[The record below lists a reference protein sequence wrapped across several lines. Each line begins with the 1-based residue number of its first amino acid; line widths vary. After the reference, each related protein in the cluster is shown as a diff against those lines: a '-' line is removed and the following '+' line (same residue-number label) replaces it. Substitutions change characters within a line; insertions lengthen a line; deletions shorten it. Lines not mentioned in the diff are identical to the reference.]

1 MIAADIP
8 EETLFDVLNVSDE
21 PVSKEEIISNL
32 NDVKSGKA
40 AGYDS
45 ITQEVLKADVSTTA
59 NILEGVLKKIW
70 EDEAVPESWRLEI
83 IIKLPKN
90 GDLTQCG
97 NWRGITLRSMVE
109 KVLGTSII
117 TRL

>member
-8 EETLFDVLNVSDE
+8 EETMFNVQNVSDE
-21 PVSKEEIISNL
+21 PQSKEETISTH
-32 NDVKSGKA
+32 NDLMSGNA

-45 ITQEVLKADVSTTA
+45 VATEVPKADVSTTA

-70 EDEAVPESWRLEI
+70 EDEAVPEDWKLGL
-83 IIKLPKN
+83 IIKLSKT

-97 NWRGITLRSMVE
+97 NWRGI
-109 KVLGTSII
+109 VLGRSII
-117 TRL
+117 KRL